1 MVEMAEIL
9 GEAAPWSLLRT
20 REISDQSD
28 NTQLEK
34 KQVRWLETPESL
46 KYNFEGTQLEPNFQS
61 QIYTANHREKAK

>member
-20 REISDQSD
+20 REISDRSD

-34 KQVRWLETPESL
+34 KTSEMIVKTPESL
-46 KYNFEGTQLEPNFQS
+46 KYNFEGYTYLDPNFQS
-61 QIYTANHREKAK
+61 QIYTAK

>member
-9 GEAAPWSLLRT
+9 GETAPWSLLRT

-34 KQVRWLETPESL
+34 KQVRWL
-46 KYNFEGTQLEPNFQS
+46 
-61 QIYTANHREKAK
+61 